1 VSDSN
6 HIILVGEQSS
16 IKPKESCESE
26 NQDLPNNSILRETRS
41 TDNKSIMP
49 RRSQSLQSVRSD
61 DKILK
66 KFEAAKKLEQ
76 KKGEINAAIRSLKT
90 NLTLCFILIMTFL
103 LMPVLNPTFG
113 NIMISFMKGFV
124 PILTTISN
132 FGKIKKLIS
141 SYWNNL
147 FKSEEN

>member
-1 VSDSN
+1 
-6 HIILVGEQSS
+6 
-16 IKPKESCESE
+16 
-26 NQDLPNNSILRETRS
+26 
-41 TDNKSIMP
+41 MP
-49 RRSQSLQSVRSD
+49 RRSQSVESVRSD

-66 KFEAAKKLEQ
+66 KLEGAKKLAQ
-76 KKGEINAAIRSLKT
+76 KKAEINAAIRSLKT

-113 NIMISFMKGFV
+113 TIMISFMKGFV

-132 FGKIKKLIS
+132 FGKIKNLIS

>member
-1 VSDSN
+1 
-6 HIILVGEQSS
+6 
-16 IKPKESCESE
+16 
-26 NQDLPNNSILRETRS
+26 
-41 TDNKSIMP
+41 MP

-113 NIMISFMKGFV
+113 ILMISLMKGFV
-124 PILTTISN
+124 PILTTILN
-132 FGKIKKLIS
+132 FGKIQNLIL

-147 FKSEEN
+147 FKNEEN